1 MKVCLIGP
9 GYKPIPPIGWGAV
22 ESVVWDYYVNLKHNN
37 ISVNII
43 NNKNLQEVINDINSS
58 NYDIVHIM
66 YDDHIIIVPFIQIE
80 CKILYTSHFAYI
92 THPNFQQ
99 RFNHYFV
106 NIFSQVIANKD
117 KIFICA
123 ISEQIKQT
131 YIKYGFPD
139 NKIYITHN
147 GARNDAFDF
156 NECPQKYNRS
166 IYLAKIEERKKQ
178 YIYQSME
185 DIDFVGNYHNSSFDC
200 NKPNYLGEWNKD
212 TLYKSLS
219 SYGNL
224 VLLSDGEAD
233 PLVVKEALICGL
245 GVVVSECSAAN
256 IDECKDFIDIIP
268 NNKLNDLTYVE
279 NIIRKNRNIS
289 VENRN
294 TIREYGLSKFSW
306 NNLIVRY
313 TQILNEL

>member
-1 MKVCLIGP
+1 MKICLIGP
-9 GYKPIPPIGWGAV
+9 GYKPIPPKGLGAV
-22 ESVVWDYYVNLKHNN
+22 ESVIWDYYVNLKHNN
-37 ISVNII
+37 VLVNII
-43 NNKNLQEVINDINSS
+43 NNKNLQEVINDINRN

-66 YDDHIIIVPFIQIE
+66 YDDHIIIVPYIQID

-123 ISEQIKQT
+123 ISEQIKQM
-131 YIKYGFPD
+131 YIKYGFPE

-147 GARNDAFDF
+147 GARNDAFNF
-156 NECPQKYNRS
+156 IENPQKYNRS

-178 YIYQSME
+178 YIYQSIE
-185 DIDFVGNYHNSSFDC
+185 NIDFVGNYHNSSFDC
-200 NKPNYLGEWNKD
+200 KRSNYLGEWNKE

-245 GVVVSECSAAN
+245 GVVLSECSAAN
-256 IDECKDFIDIIP
+256 IDESKDFIDIIP

-279 NIIRKNRNIS
+279 NIIRKNRIIS

-294 TIREYGLSKFSW
+294 SIREYGLSTFSW
-306 NNLIVRY
+306 DNLIVRY
-313 TQILNEL
+313 IQILSEL

>member
-43 NNKNLQEVINDINSS
+43 NNKNLQQVINDINSS

-106 NIFSQVIANKD
+106 NIFSQVIVNKD

-200 NKPNYLGEWNKD
+200 NKTNYLGEWNKD

-279 NIIRKNRNIS
+279 NIIRKNRIIS

>member
-92 THPNFQQ
+92 THPNFQH

-156 NECPQKYNRS
+156 NESPQKYNRS

-178 YIYQSME
+178 YIYQSIE

-279 NIIRKNRNIS
+279 NIIRKNRIIS

-306 NNLIVRY
+306 DNLIVRY

>member
-92 THPNFQQ
+92 THPNFQH

-156 NECPQKYNRS
+156 NESPQKYNRS

-178 YIYQSME
+178 YIYQSIE

-212 TLYKSLS
+212 TLYKFLS

-279 NIIRKNRNIS
+279 NIIRKNRIIS

-306 NNLIVRY
+306 DNLIVRY

>member
-9 GYKPIPPIGWGAV
+9 GYKPIPPKGWGAV
-22 ESVVWDYYVNLKHNN
+22 ESVVWDYYINLKDNG

-43 NNKNLQEVINDINSS
+43 NNKNLQEVINDINRN

-66 YDDHIIIVPFIQIE
+66 YDDHIIIVPYIQID

-99 RFNHYFV
+99 QFNYYFK
-106 NIFSQVIANKD
+106 NIFSNVIAYKD
-117 KIFICA
+117 RIFICA
-123 ISEQIKQT
+123 ISEKIKQI
-131 YIKYGFPD
+131 YIKYGFPG

-147 GARNDAFDF
+147 GARSDAFKF
-156 NECPQKYNRS
+156 IESPQKYNRS

-178 YIYQSME
+178 YLYQSIE
-185 DIDFVGNYHNSSFDC
+185 DIDFVGNYHNSPFDC
-200 NKPNYLGEWNKD
+200 HRSNYLGEWNKD
-212 TLYKSLS
+212 TLYNSLS

-256 IDECKDFIDIIP
+256 IDENKDFIDIVP
-268 NNKLNDLTYVE
+268 NNKLNDLAYIE
-279 NIIRKNRNIS
+279 NIIRKNRIIS

-294 TIREYGLSKFSW
+294 TIREYGLSTFSW
-306 NNLIVRY
+306 ENLVNRY
-313 TQILNEL
+313 IQILNEL

>member
-1 MKVCLIGP
+1 
-9 GYKPIPPIGWGAV
+9 
-22 ESVVWDYYVNLKHNN
+22 
-37 ISVNII
+37 
-43 NNKNLQEVINDINSS
+43 
-58 NYDIVHIM
+58 M

-92 THPNFQQ
+92 THPNFQH

-156 NECPQKYNRS
+156 NESPQKYNRS

-178 YIYQSME
+178 YIYQSIE

-200 NKPNYLGEWNKD
+200 KKPNYLGEWNKD

-279 NIIRKNRNIS
+279 NIIRKNRIIS

-306 NNLIVRY
+306 DNLIVRY

>member
-1 MKVCLIGP
+1 MKICLIGP
-9 GYKPIPPIGWGAV
+9 GYKPIPPKGWGAV

-37 ISVNII
+37 VSVNII
-43 NNKNLQEVINDINSS
+43 NNKNLQEVINDINRS

-66 YDDHIIIVPFIQIE
+66 YDDHIIIVPYIQID

-147 GARNDAFDF
+147 GARDDAFDF
-156 NECPQKYNRS
+156 NESPQKYNRS

-178 YIYQSME
+178 YIYQSIE

-200 NKPNYLGEWNKD
+200 NKSNYLGEWDKE

-279 NIIRKNRNIS
+279 NIIRKNRIIS

-306 NNLIVRY
+306 DNLIVRY

>member
-92 THPNFQQ
+92 THPNFQH

-156 NECPQKYNRS
+156 NESPQKYNRS

-178 YIYQSME
+178 YIYQSIE

-212 TLYKSLS
+212 TLYKFLS

-268 NNKLNDLTYVE
+268 NNKLNE
-279 NIIRKNRNIS
+279 R
-289 VENRN
+289 
-294 TIREYGLSKFSW
+294 
-306 NNLIVRY
+306 
-313 TQILNEL
+313 